1 MSSILDALNK
11 AEEERNAAEDALAR
25 GFDDLDIEDELT
37 GRTSAN
43 GARKLRSPWTPL
55 NALALSVAFVAV
67 VAAVSGGAAVVTLHL
82 RNEASL
88 FDGSARSA
96 YQEQPMAA
104 VAPIQPVAETQTIV
118 RPALASGA
126 AESVE
131 TDARRATASPTPA
144 AGDPVPPPSNGP
156 TPTEVA
162 AILTS
167 PAENAAGA
175 TPVEPAPGA
184 EIVPPPPVAAETA
197 AVVTPTRAPGPAPA
211 EPAPPWEP
219 EVVAPDTPAAPAAPP
234 EPVMA
239 ASTDTLPEPAPA
251 YPDTAEAA
259 EPVAAPVSRK
269 TPAISQDA
277 PSGEVDIMTLPELTD
292 SERRRLQLPEITVNV
307 VGRPSKYRPQ
317 PSAMINF
324 SRVVLNEFI
333 PGTNARLIGVSL
345 HGIGIQVGQER
356 YFVPK

>member
-1 MSSILDALNK
+1 MYK
-11 AEEERNAAEDALAR
+11 RQAAEDALAR

-118 RPALASGA
+118 RPALSSGA

-131 TDARRATASPTPA
+131 TVAHQATASPALAT
-144 AGDPVPPPSNGP
+144 GDPAPSPSNGP
-156 TPTEVA
+156 TATEA
-162 AILTS
+162 ASSSTS

-175 TPVEPAPGA
+175 TLVAPAPVA
-184 EIVPPPPVAAETA
+184 EIVPPPPVAAETS
-197 AVVTPTRAPGPAPA
+197 AVITPTPGPGPAPA

-219 EVVAPDTPAAPAAPP
+219 EVVVPDTPAAPAAPRRTRP
-234 EPVMA
+234 RA
-239 ASTDTLPEPAPA
+239 A
-251 YPDTAEAA
+251 
-259 EPVAAPVSRK
+259 
-269 TPAISQDA
+269 
-277 PSGEVDIMTLPELTD
+277 
-292 SERRRLQLPEITVNV
+292 RRRAPRSPPRRRT
-307 VGRPSKYRPQ
+307 
-317 PSAMINF
+317 A
-324 SRVVLNEFI
+324 
-333 PGTNARLIGVSL
+333 ARCLSLI
-345 HGIGIQVGQER
+345 HI
-356 YFVPK
+356 